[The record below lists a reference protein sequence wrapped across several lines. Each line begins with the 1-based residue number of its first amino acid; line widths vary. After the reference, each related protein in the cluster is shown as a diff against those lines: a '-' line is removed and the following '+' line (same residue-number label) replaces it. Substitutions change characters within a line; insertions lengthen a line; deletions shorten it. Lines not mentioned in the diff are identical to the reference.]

1 MTGVSFAEMTGVSFA
16 EMTGVSFRGPFGGA
30 ENANRP
36 EVIRAVS
43 SSETLGR
50 SSYFALL
57 TTKNLQLAVTPLPSL
72 TWTSYLPR
80 ALIG

>member
-1 MTGVSFAEMTGVSFA
+1 MHRRKKDRGE
-16 EMTGVSFRGPFGGA
+16 FRGNDRGEVSGAVGGA

-36 EVIRAVS
+36 EVIRAVG

-50 SSYFALL
+50 SSYFALE